1 MLKSTL
7 TKIALAIVLIS
18 SCHSDVKKIERP
30 MDAHDFHSYSKPQ
43 EAVVKHLNLELN
55 VDFDKK
61 QLAGYAE
68 LYIETNG
75 HAKEL
80 HLDAR
85 DLSIDSVWTDGEVAS
100 FTIGKSQQFIGSD
113 LLIVIKPTT
122 KKVKIKYNTSPDAA
136 ALQWLSPEQTAGG
149 DFPFLFTQ
157 SQAVL
162 ARTWIPLQD
171 SPGIRFTYSATIHCP
186 TNLMAVMSAENDT
199 TLHTDGTYSFKMP
212 QAVPSYLMALAV
224 GNLKFHSYD
233 HRSGVY
239 AEPVTI
245 DKAAYE
251 FEDMPKMI
259 IAAEE
264 LYGPYAW
271 GRYDVLVLPP
281 SFPFGGMENPRLTF
295 ATPTILAGDRSLVA
309 LVAHELAHSWSG
321 NLVTNATWDDFWL
334 NEGFTVYFETR
345 IMEKVYG
352 KDFAD
357 MLTVLSKGELEHTI
371 KEMGPTN
378 KDSHLY
384 LDLKSR
390 DPDDGMSDIA
400 YEKGRFFLTAIEEA
414 VGRKRWD
421 DFLKKYFAEHA
432 FQSINTQT
440 FLDYLNKELI
450 KEDKALADKI
460 NINAWVY
467 GPGLP
472 ANCPVV
478 TSTALKVAEDNAKG
492 FIAGTKKPEEID
504 SKNWNTHQWL
514 SFLRALP
521 SDISVTQ
528 MTDLD
533 KSFNFTVS
541 NNSEIKCDWL
551 ILVIYSKYKAGYPA
565 LEDFLCHVGRR
576 KFVKPLFEA
585 MNTTTEGKEMALKIY
600 AKARAGYH
608 PVTTQTIDELLNHK
622 QQ

>member
-1 MLKSTL
+1 MH
-7 TKIALAIVLIS
+7 I
-18 SCHSDVKKIERP
+18 
-30 MDAHDFHSYSKPQ
+30 HDYHSYAKPE
-43 EAVVKHLNLELN
+43 EAVVKHLNLNLT

-68 LYIETNG
+68 VSIETNG
-75 HAKEL
+75 KTNEL

-85 DLSIDSVWTDGEVAS
+85 DLAIDSVWADGDLTT
-100 FTIGKSQQFIGSD
+100 FTLSKPESYIGSD
-113 LLIVIKPTT
+113 LTIAIRPNT
-122 KKVKIKYNTSPDAA
+122 KKVKIKYNTSPTAA
-136 ALQWLSPEQTAGG
+136 ALQWLTPEQTAGG

-171 SPGIRFTYSATIHCP
+171 SPGIRFTYNATIHCP
-186 TNLMAVMSAENDT
+186 ANLMAVMSAENDT
-199 TLHTDGTYSFKMP
+199 TLHNDGAYTFKMP

-245 DKAAYE
+245 EKAAYE

-259 IAAEE
+259 AAAEE

-345 IMEKVYG
+345 IMEKLYG
-352 KDFAD
+352 KDYAD
-357 MLTVLSKGELEHTI
+357 MLTVLSKGELENTI
-371 KEMGPTN
+371 KELGPTN

-384 LDLKSR
+384 LDLKGR

-400 YEKGRFFLTAIEEA
+400 YEKGRFFLTTIEEA
-414 VGRKRWD
+414 VGRNRWD

-432 FQSINTQT
+432 FQSITT
-440 FLDYLNKELI
+440 EMFLEYLNKELI
-450 KEDKALADKI
+450 KDDKALAEKI

-472 ANCPVV
+472 ANCPAV
-478 TSTALKVAEDNAKG
+478 TSTALKIAEDDAKD
-492 FIAGTKKPEEID
+492 FIAGTKTPEQID

-521 SDISVTQ
+521 ENISVDQ
-528 MTDLD
+528 MVALD
-533 KSFNFTVS
+533 KQFHFTAS

-551 ILVIYSKYKAGYPA
+551 LLVIHSKYKAGYAA
-565 LEDFLCHVGRR
+565 LEEDR
-576 KFVKPLFEA
+576 KS
-585 MNTTTEGKEMALKIY
+585 T
-600 AKARAGYH
+600 R
-608 PVTTQTIDELLNHK
+608 LNSSHSSVSRMPSSA
-622 QQ
+622 

>member
-1 MLKSTL
+1 MS
-7 TKIALAIVLIS
+7 V
-18 SCHSDVKKIERP
+18 
-30 MDAHDFHSYSKPQ
+30 HDFHSYAKPE
-43 EAVVKHLNLELN
+43 EAVVKHLHLDLN

-61 QLAGYAE
+61 QLTGYAE
-68 LYIETNG
+68 LSIETNG
-75 HAKEL
+75 KTTEL
-80 HLDAR
+80 HLDSR
-85 DLSIDSVWTDGEVAS
+85 DLSIDSVWADGDATTFKLGE
-100 FTIGKSQQFIGSD
+100 QQPFIGSD
-113 LLIVIKPTT
+113 LAIAIKPTT
-122 KKVKIKYNTSPDAA
+122 KKVKVKYSTSPNAA

-186 TNLMAVMSAENDT
+186 ANLMAVMSAENDT
-199 TLHTDGTYSFKMP
+199 TLHNDGAYTFKMP

-239 AEPVTI
+239 AEPATI
-245 DKAAYE
+245 EKAAYE

-259 IAAEE
+259 AAAEE

-345 IMEKVYG
+345 IMEKLYG
-352 KDFAD
+352 KDYAD
-357 MLTVLSKGELEHTI
+357 MLTVLSKGELENTI
-371 KEMGPTN
+371 KDLGPTN

-384 LDLKSR
+384 LDLKGR

-432 FQSINTQT
+432 FQSITTKT

-450 KEDKALADKI
+450 KDDKALADKI

-472 ANCPVV
+472 SNCPVV
-478 TSTALKVAEDNAKG
+478 TSTALQIAEDDAKAFVTG
-492 FIAGTKKPEEID
+492 AKNPEQID
-504 SKNWNTHQWL
+504 GKNWNTHQWL

-521 SDISVTQ
+521 NDMTVEQ
-528 MTDLD
+528 MTALD
-533 KSFNFTVS
+533 KTFHFTAS

-551 ILVIYSKYKAGYPA
+551 LLVIETKYKSGYQA

-576 KFVKPLFEA
+576 KFVAPLFEA
-585 MNTTTEGKEMALKIY
+585 MTKTDEGKAMALKIY
-600 AKARAGYH
+600 QKARPGYH
-608 PVTTQTIDELLNHK
+608 PVTTQTIDQLLNYNK
-622 QQ
+622 Q

>member
-7 TKIALAIVLIS
+7 SIIAAGVFLLS
-18 SCHSDVKKIERP
+18 SCKSKEKKAEHP
-30 MDAHDFHSYSKPQ
+30 MNKHDFHSYAKPE
-43 EAVVKHLNLELN
+43 EAVVKHLNLDLS
-55 VDFDKK
+55 VDFEKK
-61 QLAGYAE
+61 ILAGTVE
-68 LYIETNG
+68 LSIETDGKSN
-75 HAKEL
+75 EL

-85 DLSIDSVWTDGEVAS
+85 DLSIDSVWADGETTAFSLGESKPFV
-100 FTIGKSQQFIGSD
+100 GSD
-113 LLIVIKPTT
+113 LKVTIKPTT
-122 KKVKIKYNTSPDAA
+122 KKVKIKYSTSPEAA
-136 ALQWLSPEQTAGG
+136 ALQWLTPEQTAGG

-186 TNLMAVMSAENDT
+186 ANLMAVMSAENDT
-199 TLHTDGTYSFKMP
+199 ILHSDGNYSFKMP

-259 IAAEE
+259 AAAEE

-352 KDFAD
+352 KEYAD
-357 MLTVLSKGELEHTI
+357 MLTALSMGDLQGTL
-371 KEMGPTN
+371 KEMGTDN
-378 KDSHLY
+378 KDTHLH
-384 LDLKSR
+384 LDLKGR

-400 YEKGRFFLTAIEEA
+400 YEKGRFFLTTIEEA

-432 FQSINTQT
+432 FQSITT
-440 FLDYLNKELI
+440 EMFLDYLNKELI
-450 KEDKALADKI
+450 KDDKALAEKI

-472 ANCPVV
+472 ANCPVI
-478 TSTALKVAEDNAKG
+478 TSPAIKIAEDEAKA
-492 FIAGTKKPEEID
+492 FLAGSKKAEEVN

-514 SFLRALP
+514 SFLRSCPATTT
-521 SDISVTQ
+521 IQQ
-528 MTDLD
+528 MTELE
-533 KSFNFTVS
+533 KTFHFNEST
-541 NNSEIKCDWL
+541 NSEIKAEWL
-551 ILVIYSKYKAGYPA
+551 MLVIYTKYQPGYKA

-576 KFVKPLFEA
+576 KFVAPLFEA
-585 MNTTTEGKEMALKIY
+585 MTKTDEGKAMALKIY
-600 AKARAGYH
+600 QKARPGYH
-608 PVTTQTIDELLNHK
+608 PVTTQTIDQLLNYNK
-622 QQ
+622 Q